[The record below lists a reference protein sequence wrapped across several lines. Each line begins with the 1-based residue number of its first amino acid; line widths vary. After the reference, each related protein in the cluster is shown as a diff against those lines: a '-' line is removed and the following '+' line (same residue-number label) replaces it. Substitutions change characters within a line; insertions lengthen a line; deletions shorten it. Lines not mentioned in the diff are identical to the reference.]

1 MRGNLLNNG
10 RFRSSRAKQGDGLL
24 PYFLISP
31 LIIFIFILAL
41 VPAIFTIVSAFYK
54 VQLLNP
60 PTKFFGFNN
69 FRNIWHDS
77 AVMLSLGNTALYII
91 IGVTISMILGLLMAV
106 ALQKP
111 FKGRSMLIAIMIL
124 PWALPGVV
132 EGILWSGIWDSNAG
146 VFNSL
151 LKSLHLISQYHVFLG
166 QNRLLTIFAIELVQI
181 WQITPLSTLLILASL
196 QNIPHEIYE
205 SSTIEGCG
213 YFKTLRY
220 ITIPLAR
227 PGIAI
232 ACIQAIIAT
241 LNVFDQPYV
250 LNGAASTG
258 ASLNMEAY
266 FSSFQNLDFGEGYAI
281 SLLITIFTLFVS
293 VFVTKLLYRKVE
305 F

>member
-1 MRGNLLNNG
+1 LRSNPLRNG
-10 RFRSSRAKQGDGLL
+10 RFQGTKINSGDGPL
-24 PYFLISP
+24 PYFLVSP
-31 LIIFIFILAL
+31 LLIFILILAL
-41 VPAIFTIVSAFYK
+41 VPAVFTVVSSFYR
-54 VQLLNP
+54 VQPLNP
-60 PTKFFGFNN
+60 PTKFYGFNN

-77 AVMLSLGNTALYII
+77 SVLLSLGNTALYIV
-91 IGVTISMILGLLMAV
+91 IGVSVSMVLGLLMAV
-106 ALQKP
+106 SLQKP
-111 FKGRSMLIAIMIL
+111 FKGRSVLIAIMIL

-151 LKSLHLISQYHVFLG
+151 LKSLHLISHYHVFLG
-166 QNRLLTIFAIELVQI
+166 QNRILTIFAIELVQI

-241 LNVFDQPYV
+241 LNIFDQPYV

-266 FSSFQNLDFGEGYAI
+266 FTSFQNLDFGEGYAI

-293 VFVTKLLYRKVE
+293 IFVTKLLYKKVE

>member
-1 MRGNLLNNG
+1 
-10 RFRSSRAKQGDGLL
+10 
-24 PYFLISP
+24 
-31 LIIFIFILAL
+31 
-41 VPAIFTIVSAFYK
+41 
-54 VQLLNP
+54 
-60 PTKFFGFNN
+60 
-69 FRNIWHDS
+69 
-77 AVMLSLGNTALYII
+77 MLSLGNTALYII